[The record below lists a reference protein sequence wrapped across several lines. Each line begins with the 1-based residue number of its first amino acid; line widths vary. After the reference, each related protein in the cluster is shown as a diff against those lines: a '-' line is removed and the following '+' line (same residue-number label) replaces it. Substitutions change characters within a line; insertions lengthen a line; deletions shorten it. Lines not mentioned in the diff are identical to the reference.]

1 MTKAVDDT
9 KEKLK
14 EFAKSSNSKY
24 INLLKDLIVQG
35 MTQMIE
41 EECFVRVRKED
52 KDAVSGILSKC
63 EKEYTDIMKKETGRD
78 YKCQLKIDTNFLEI
92 P

>member
-1 MTKAVDDT
+1 
-9 KEKLK
+9 
-14 EFAKSSNSKY
+14 
-24 INLLKDLIVQG
+24 

-41 EECFVRVRKED
+41 DECFVRVRKED

-63 EKEYTDIMKKETGRD
+63 EKEYHEIMKKETGRE
-78 YKCQLKIDTNFLEI
+78 YNCRLTLDTNFLEI